1 MARVLIIVVL
11 CAIVLVCGAAN
22 VALADC
28 PSCYID
34 QTAMTSTET
43 GAGGRPVITLQ
54 IAGDWDTSPG
64 SGTTRTNIYNA
75 VQTAVA
81 NWNGATGSSGSAA
94 PYIIRTG
101 ADVQNQPRGS
111 AHVTVVMDP
120 NIRRPTIAGPPG
132 GPYQIKLPPQKKDC
146 DTESLIQTIEHELAH
161 IFGLDHPTDSTGNVP
176 STSSCPSVA
185 QAPADGTK
193 CNPRIDGRKIRA
205 GDVDKAR
212 GVASGEAFRN
222 ANCKIYFKTVPR
234 NEEEPGPTPGPG
246 PGGYTDPNPYPYY
259 PPTCYYYYYA
269 EDAYTCST
277 VVYDD
282 GERVT
287 SCSYQGT
294 RYYLEDVICF

>member
-1 MARVLIIVVL
+1 MSRILIIPVL
-11 CAIVLVCGAAN
+11 CAAILALSAS

-28 PSCYID
+28 PNCYRD
-34 QTAMTSTET
+34 QTAMTSSQT
-43 GAGGRPVITLQ
+43 GTGGRPIITLQ

-64 SGTTRTNIYNA
+64 SGTTRTNIHNA
-75 VQTAVA
+75 VQSAVA
-81 NWNGATGSSGSAA
+81 NWNGATGSNGSAA

-120 NIRRPTIAGPPG
+120 NIRVPTIAGPPG
-132 GPYQIKLPPQKKDC
+132 GPYQIKLPQGKKDC
-146 DTESLIQTIEHELAH
+146 SVESLIATFEHELAH
-161 IFGLDHPTDSTGNVP
+161 IFGLDHPSDSTGNIP
-176 STSSCPSVA
+176 PTSSCVSVA
-185 QAPADGTK
+185 RAPADGSK
-193 CNPRIDGRKIRA
+193 CNPPVPSRA
-205 GDVDKAR
+205 IQAADVDKIR

-222 ANCKIYFKTVPR
+222 ANCTIYFKTVPR
-234 NEEEPGPTPGPG
+234 NEEEPGPGPGPG
-246 PGGYTDPNPYPYY
+246 PGYTDPNPYPYY